1 MASALAE
8 AFFLFV
14 SIFGL
19 AQKKAY
25 KQKKKALKEPGNILV
40 VRLQGPP
47 RRAEGKGVTERAPG
61 SRSSQSPGP
70 LQTPLLERRGWTA
83 PSMKFKIKEPKGC
96 KGYHGKAQ

>member
-47 RRAEGKGVTERAPG
+47 RRAEGKGVTERSEVANP
-61 SRSSQSPGP
+61 QGP
-70 LQTPLLERRGWTA
+70 CKPLCRRGGDT
-83 PSMKFKIKEPKGC
+83 PILKIPPKSSLCEGRT
-96 KGYHGKAQ
+96 